1 MRLHRAA
8 LGTLTAIAA
17 IFPAAL
23 VACSDDDVQPIV
35 EQDGGEEAS
44 TDAAQPETGPAPDGG
59 PRDAEVVD
67 LPPPKIQCAVTP
79 CVVELATAE
88 RSTCALLA
96 DGTVRCWGTND
107 RGQLGR
113 GPIEADVDS
122 APAPVANLSKVTQ
135 LSGGPNGYCATTE
148 DGTVACWGDNEAGQ
162 LGPDESA
169 TFSDVPRTIA
179 GLPKARAAFMGDGIA
194 CAALASESGDI
205 MCWGRNTAGRF
216 PSLLDA
222 GDTVQ
227 PPTKIDLGGKQITSI
242 AAGSTAMVALTEDGT
257 LLSWGR
263 RSRPGT
269 QKTNMLGREISL
281 DFGAPGP
288 LPYPEKAGFLAG
300 WSETAAASGG
310 GGAFRWGVL
319 IDLRGSVTPE
329 PVSFATS
336 AKVQHLSIGPS
347 AQFCAVLSDESVRC
361 LGSNV
366 YGQLGTGDFD
376 AVQII
381 PEKVTGLP
389 DKAPARVVTSAFHA
403 CTVLVDG
410 AAYCWGLNSRGQLGT
425 GDFTLHTTPTA
436 VRFTP

>member
-8 LGTLTAIAA
+8 LGTLTALAA
-17 IFPAAL
+17 LFPAVLA
-23 VACSDDDVQPIV
+23 ACSDDDPQGTV
-35 EQDGGEEAS
+35 EVDSGDEAA
-44 TDAAQPETGPAPDGG
+44 TDAAQPETGPTSDGG

-67 LPPPKIQCAVTP
+67 LPPPKIECAVTP
-79 CVVELATAE
+79 CVLELATAE
-88 RSTCALLA
+88 RSTCALLS
-96 DGTVRCWGTND
+96 DRTVVCWGTNE

-113 GPIEADVDS
+113 GPIDAGVDN

-148 DGTVACWGDNEAGQ
+148 DGAVACWGDNEAGQ
-162 LGPDESA
+162 LGPDESGA
-169 TFSDVPRTIA
+169 TFSDVPRAIA
-179 GLPKARAAFMGDGIA
+179 GVPKARAAFMGDGVA
-194 CAALASESGDI
+194 CAAVESGDI

-222 GDTVQ
+222 GDGVQ
-227 PPTKIDLGGKQITSI
+227 PPTKIDLGGKKIGAM
-242 AAGSTAMVALTEDGT
+242 AAGRTAMVALTDEGT

-263 RSRPGT
+263 RSRPAT
-269 QKTNMLGREISL
+269 EKTNMLGREIAL
-281 DFGAPGP
+281 DYAEPGP
-288 LPYPEKAGFLAG
+288 LPYPEKAAFLAG
-300 WSETAAASGG
+300 WGEAASASSG

-319 IDLRGSVTPE
+319 VDLRGPVTPT

-376 AVQII
+376 AVQVI
-381 PEKVTGLP
+381 PAKVEGLP
-389 DKAPARVVTSAFHA
+389 DKAPARVATSAFHA
-403 CTVLVDG
+403 CAVLVDG

-425 GDFTLHTTPTA
+425 RDFTLHATPTA